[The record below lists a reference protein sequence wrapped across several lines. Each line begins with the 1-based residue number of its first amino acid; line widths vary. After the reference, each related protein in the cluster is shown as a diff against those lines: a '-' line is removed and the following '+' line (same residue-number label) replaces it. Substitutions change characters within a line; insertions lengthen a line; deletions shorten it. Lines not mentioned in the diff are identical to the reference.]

1 MPVDS
6 NPEIRKIEIDQA
18 TLKHLNTLRKWTMF
32 LAVTGFIFWGLIIIL
47 GLITGTFLT
56 AFNLS
61 GKTQEIPD
69 AVVIA
74 AFIGLALITFF
85 PVLFL
90 FRFSKHSSNAVS
102 TLDSKELHKAIK
114 YLKRYFIYIGFLL
127 LIGISAYI
135 AGLILAGT
143 SAGFL
148 HGVK

>member
-1 MPVDS
+1 VEPL
-6 NPEIRKIEIDQA
+6 PEIRKIEIDQA

-61 GKTQEIPD
+61 GKTQGIPD
-69 AVVIA
+69 TLVIA
-74 AFIGLALITFF
+74 AFIGLAMIIFF

-90 FRFSKHSSNAVS
+90 FRFSKHTSNAVS
-102 TLDSKELHKAIK
+102 TLDRKELHKAIK
-114 YLKRYFIYIGFLL
+114 YLKRYFIYIGVLL
-127 LIGISAYI
+127 LIIISAYI

-143 SAGFL
+143 SATFLNGF
-148 HGVK
+148 K